1 MNFSQDQ
8 LIGQLLAEQ
17 GVISEEQLAD
27 AMEEKQR
34 SGKLLSYILVDFGFV
49 TQNQLLET
57 LGAQLGMEVIE
68 LSSFD
73 IAQPVIN
80 KINAS
85 MARMYQVV
93 PVDFFENILTVAMA
107 DPLNPSI
114 LDELRFIVD
123 CEIRGAISNQKD
135 IEAALD
141 KYYGPEEAEAESITN
156 LMDSYEDIDVD
167 LDLDMLGDDR
177 TDLTNLTEMANEAPV
192 IKLLNLVLLQAIKD
206 KASDIHFEPFETDF
220 KIRYRVDG
228 TLYEM
233 IPPPRHLAL
242 AVTSRIKVLSNLN
255 VAERRLPQDGRI
267 QLNVGG
273 KNIDL
278 RVSTLPT
285 AFGESIVMRVLDRS
299 NVSLDLANIG
309 LADNIYNHIIEIIQ
323 KPNGIFVVTGPTG
336 SGKTTT
342 LYSALRYVNSIESK
356 IITTEDP
363 IEYDLDG
370 IVQVAIKDSVGLT
383 FGRCLRAILR
393 QDPDRVMVGEIRDLD
408 TAQIAI
414 EASLTGHFV
423 FSTLHTN
430 DAPGSITRLLDMG
443 IEPFLLISSL
453 EGVLAQRLVRTICKE
468 CKTPYQPTQEILSN
482 AGLTMEDVEG
492 HDLFYGKGCKTCNN
506 TGYKGRTG
514 IYELLTISDSIRE
527 LIIEHAPQ
535 SVLMKRAREGG
546 MQTLRENGL
555 EKAFMGITTI
565 EEIMRE
571 S

>member
-8 LIGQLLAEQ
+8 IVGQLLFER
-17 GVISEEQLAD
+17 GVISEEQLLEAL
-27 AMEEKQR
+27 EEKQR

-49 TQNQLLET
+49 TEHDLLQTIGQQLNMDVVDLNQL
-57 LGAQLGMEVIE
+57 
-68 LSSFD
+68 D
-73 IAQPVIN
+73 IAQSVIN
-80 KINAS
+80 KINPT

-93 PVDFFENILTVAMA
+93 PVDFFDNVLTIAMA
-107 DPLNPSI
+107 DPLNPNI

-123 CEIRGAISNQKD
+123 CDVKGAISNAKD
-135 IEAALD
+135 IEKALE
-141 KYYGPEEAEAESITN
+141 KYYGMEESEESISN
-156 LMDSYEDIDVD
+156 LIDSYDDF
-167 LDLDMLGDDR
+167 DLDMDLLDDDR
-177 TDLTNLTEMANEAPV
+177 SDITNLTEMVNEAPV

-242 AVTSRIKVLSNLN
+242 AVTSRIKVLANLN

-285 AFGESIVMRVLDRS
+285 AFGESVVMRVLDRS
-299 NVSLDLANIG
+299 NVSLDLENIG
-309 LADNIYNHIIEIIQ
+309 LSDKILSFIGEIIE
-323 KPNGIFVVTGPTG
+323 KPNGIFIVTGPTG

-342 LYSALRYVNSIESK
+342 LYSCLRRVNSIDSK

-370 IVQVAIKDSVGLT
+370 IVQVAIRDSVGLT
-383 FGRCLRAILR
+383 FSRCLRAILR

-430 DAPGSITRLLDMG
+430 DAPSSITRLMDMG
-443 IEPFLLISSL
+443 IEPFLLTSSL

-468 CKTPYQPTQEILSN
+468 CKTPYEPTREILAT

-492 HDLFYGKGCKTCNN
+492 HKLYYGKGCKTCNN

-514 IYELLTISDSIRE
+514 IYELLIINDAIRE
-527 LIIEHAPQ
+527 MILESAPQ
-535 SVLMKRAREGG
+535 SALMAKAREMG
-546 MQTLRENGL
+546 MQTLRENGF
-555 EKAFMGITTI
+555 EKAFLGQTTL
-565 EEIMRE
+565 EEVLRE
-571 S
+571 A

>member
-8 LIGQLLAEQ
+8 IVGQLLFER
-17 GVISEEQLAD
+17 GVISEEQLLEAL
-27 AMEEKQR
+27 EEKQR

-49 TQNQLLET
+49 TENDLLHTIGQQLNMDVVDLNQL
-57 LGAQLGMEVIE
+57 
-68 LSSFD
+68 D
-73 IAQPVIN
+73 IAQSVIN
-80 KINAS
+80 KINPT

-93 PVDFFENILTVAMA
+93 PVDFFDNVLTIAMA
-107 DPLNPSI
+107 DPLNPNI

-123 CEIRGAISNQKD
+123 CDVKGAISNAKD
-135 IEAALD
+135 IEKALE
-141 KYYGPEEAEAESITN
+141 KYYGMEESEESISN
-156 LMDSYEDIDVD
+156 LIDSYDDF
-167 LDLDMLGDDR
+167 DLDMDLLDDDR
-177 TDLTNLTEMANEAPV
+177 SDITNLTEMVNEAPV

-242 AVTSRIKVLSNLN
+242 AVTSRIKVLANLN

-285 AFGESIVMRVLDRS
+285 AFGESVVMRVLDRS
-299 NVSLDLANIG
+299 NVSLDLENIG
-309 LADNIYNHIIEIIQ
+309 LSDKILSFIGEIIE
-323 KPNGIFVVTGPTG
+323 KPNGIFIVTGPTG

-342 LYSALRYVNSIESK
+342 LYSCLRRVNSIDSK

-370 IVQVAIKDSVGLT
+370 IVQVAIRDSVGLT
-383 FGRCLRAILR
+383 FSRCLRAILR

-430 DAPGSITRLLDMG
+430 DAPSSITRLMDMG
-443 IEPFLLISSL
+443 IEPFLLTSSL

-468 CKTPYQPTQEILSN
+468 CKTPYEPTREILAT

-492 HDLFYGKGCKTCNN
+492 HKLYYGKGCKTCNN

-514 IYELLTISDSIRE
+514 IYELLIINDAIRE
-527 LIIEHAPQ
+527 MILENAPQ
-535 SVLMKRAREGG
+535 SALMAKAREMG
-546 MQTLRENGL
+546 MQTLRENGF
-555 EKAFMGITTI
+555 EKAFLGQTTL
-565 EEIMRE
+565 EEVLRE
-571 S
+571 A